1 MELASLV
8 AIDVHT
14 HAWKSAL
21 QVDDASILKQNAM
34 RLLGL
39 R

>member
-1 MELASLV
+1 MNLQDLV

-21 QVDDASILKQNAM
+21 QVDEALTESQQAM
-34 RLLGL
+34 GRYF

>member
-1 MELASLV
+1 MNLESIV

-21 QVDDASILKQNAM
+21 QLNDTPSESQ
-34 RLLGL
+34 
-39 R
+39 